1 MRLGA
6 IVAIFVSLGL
16 SAQAAA
22 PEDEYWRARLEAI
35 AKLRALAAEKA
46 APEVVA
52 NVEAVALDALRRKIV
67 EIVGPVRVEGFA
79 DQPRSLVERL
89 SDGPRFGRLDA
100 VEFLAADPRQG
111 ASLVVT
117 TRTLLRLWLKEASER
132 AREGGADAG
141 SLTSDRL
148 YGEALNW
155 EHGFFSVV
163 DIALKRPEGAAFA
176 GAKLGRGEGADASPQ
191 LVVTVVKG
199 KRVFVALEPLGGDS
213 LEIAECPAPCEES
226 RDRWGEARE
235 AWRKCERLHL
245 PGKPAFAR
253 WKQQA
258 QQIGERL
265 ARAK

>member
-100 VEFLAADPRQG
+100 VEFLAADPQQG

-132 AREGGADAG
+132 AREGGAGA
-141 SLTSDRL
+141 LTSDAL
-148 YGEALNW
+148 YGEALNL

-163 DIALKRPEGAAFA
+163 DIALKRPEGVAFA

-213 LEIAECPAPCEES
+213 LEVAECPAPGEES
-226 RDRWGEARE
+226 RGRWGD